1 MALAGIELRE
11 KITINNWINRIS
23 LMKTEYYLTKI
34 RNSWVKCKIVIIDLK
49 FVDLSIVMDLEMNI
63 TDKRYYL

>member
-1 MALAGIELRE
+1 
-11 KITINNWINRIS
+11 
-23 LMKTEYYLTKI
+23 MKTEYYLTKI